1 MANTNNTN
9 NGSNNSHSDNAT
21 TVTNPPNENNG
32 DERKGDGT
40 RTSKKKRQRK
50 NGERQ
55 NEGSNPP
62 PRRSKL
68 YVPKVMLELMVST
81 TGNGTSIHFG
91 TNHLCHR
98 HNRLFTLDH
107 IEQCDQL
114 AGCGRIREYASRLK
128 QQHILDWDKETRM
141 SAITDFA
148 LLTI

>member
-1 MANTNNTN
+1 MQKENKNN
-9 NGSNNSHSDNAT
+9 
-21 TVTNPPNENNG
+21 VL
-32 DERKGDGT
+32 
-40 RTSKKKRQRK
+40 
-50 NGERQ
+50 
-55 NEGSNPP
+55 
-62 PRRSKL
+62 PRREKL
-68 YVPKVMLELMVST
+68 YVPKAILDLMVSS
-81 TGNGTSIHFG
+81 TGNSTSIHFG